1 MGLPERGTGEGAVGL
16 QAAGPG
22 MGPSHKSTG
31 AEGPPQAPVPQAS
44 TWRLIHCLRT
54 PVGTLAVSDAQCW
67 LRWAVLG
74 AKSPNPLP
82 EPGQRPRQRPNSCP
96 GKEAVSVRDRR
107 VSNGGL
113 CVLALRS
120 EASDS
125 PAPHLHPCGLGRVT
139 GPSEPV
145 TVSSTS
151 QVPSKIWRKVTCN
164 GPRSPGRYGCVS
176 SETASVSGIGT
187 LCRSPRPPRI
197 GLLFSCHRSTCRT
210 KAAPHS
216 GSIGRAGP
224 VPVRR
229 ADEHTPSGQ
238 VPDARAGSGGLP
250 ACDT

>member
-22 MGPSHKSTG
+22 MGPSHKSTR

-107 VSNGGL
+107 VSNGGSVPWR
-113 CVLALRS
+113 CDPKHQTRQPPTSTHVAWGG
-120 EASDS
+120 S
-125 PAPHLHPCGLGRVT
+125 PAPL
-139 GPSEPV
+139 
-145 TVSSTS
+145 
-151 QVPSKIWRKVTCN
+151 
-164 GPRSPGRYGCVS
+164 SP
-176 SETASVSGIGT
+176 
-187 LCRSPRPPRI
+187 
-197 GLLFSCHRSTCRT
+197 
-210 KAAPHS
+210 
-216 GSIGRAGP
+216 
-224 VPVRR
+224 
-229 ADEHTPSGQ
+229 
-238 VPDARAGSGGLP
+238 
-250 ACDT
+250 